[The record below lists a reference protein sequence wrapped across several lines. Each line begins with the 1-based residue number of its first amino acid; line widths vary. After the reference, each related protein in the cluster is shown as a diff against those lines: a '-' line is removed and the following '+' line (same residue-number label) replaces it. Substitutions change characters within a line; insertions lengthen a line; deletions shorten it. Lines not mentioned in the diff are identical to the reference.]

1 MKSTLISK
9 ENSEAKFK
17 MEFTAEEFENAVV
30 KVYQKEK
37 DKFTIDGFRRGKAP
51 RKLLMCVMN
60 MVLIYQIND
69 YRHFENESG

>member
-37 DKFTIDGFRRGKAP
+37 DKFSIYGFRKGKAP
-51 RKLLMCVMN
+51 RS
-60 MVLIYQIND
+60 LIEKHYGEGVD
-69 YRHFENESG
+69 